1 MSWFR
6 VCSVIFAAYAVVFV
20 FFPRFS
26 NEFGGIGY
34 AGGGHAVDWTQIV
47 GLFSLAFAVLLHEA
61 HRSAE
66 PALRRGVARGVLAL
80 TLPCALL
87 MTYWQ
92 IIPDRRWIRLD
103 MVNIA
108 LLYLMS
114 VGMFLE
120 SEFRRPQQTPA
131 EGAHP

>member
-6 VCSVIFAAYAVVFV
+6 FCSIIFTGYAVVFF

-34 AGGGHAVDWTQIV
+34 VPSGHAVDWTQIV
-47 GLFSLAFAVLLHEA
+47 GLCSLGFAVMLNEA
-61 HRSAE
+61 HRFEE
-66 PALRRGVARGVLAL
+66 PGLRRGVARGVLAL
-80 TLPCALL
+80 TLPCAIL

-92 IIPDRRWIRLD
+92 LVPDRRWIRLD
-103 MVNIA
+103 IVNVV

-114 VGMFLE
+114 GAMLLR
-120 SEFRRPQQTPA
+120 SELRRQRTTS
-131 EGAHP
+131 

>member
-6 VCSVIFAAYAVVFV
+6 LCSVIFAVYAVVFF

-34 AGGGHAVDWTQIV
+34 VSSGHADDWTQIV
-47 GLFSLAFAVLLHEA
+47 GLFSMAFAVMLNEA
-61 HRSAE
+61 HRFGE
-66 PALRRGVARGVLAL
+66 PDLRRGVARGVLAL

-92 IIPDRRWIRLD
+92 IIPDRRWVRLD
-103 MVNIA
+103 IVNVV

-114 VGMFLE
+114 VAMFFQ
-120 SEFRRPQQTPA
+120 SELRRPQQTTA
-131 EGAHP
+131 AKG

>member
-6 VCSVIFAAYAVVFV
+6 LCSAIFAVYAVVFF
-20 FFPRFS
+20 FFPRFT

-34 AGGGHAVDWTQIV
+34 VSSGHADDWTQIV
-47 GLFSLAFAVLLHEA
+47 GLFSLAFAVMLSEA
-61 HRSAE
+61 HRFGE

-92 IIPDRRWIRLD
+92 IIPDRRWVRLD
-103 MVNIA
+103 IVNVV
-108 LLYLMS
+108 LFYLMS
-114 VGMFLE
+114 GGMFFQ
-120 SEFRRPQQTPA
+120 SELRRPQRTD
-131 EGAHP
+131 ER

>member
-6 VCSVIFAAYAVVFV
+6 LCSVIFAFWAVVFF
-20 FFPRFS
+20 FFPHFT
-26 NEFGGIGY
+26 NEFAGIGY
-34 AGGGHAVDWTQIV
+34 VSSGHADDWTQIV
-47 GLFSLAFAVLLHEA
+47 GLFSLAFAVMLNET
-61 HRSAE
+61 HRSGE
-66 PALRRGVARGVLAL
+66 PDLRRGVARGVLAL

-103 MVNIA
+103 IVNVV

-114 VGMFLE
+114 VGMFFQ
-120 SEFRRPQQTPA
+120 SELRRPQRTLA
-131 EGAHP
+131 AKG